1 MKKALV
7 LILSIG
13 FTSAVSAQLQFGVKG
28 GYNNTNFNYTGP
40 DGNTLASRSDFNA
53 GIFAFIPLYNQ
64 FYLQPELQYSGQGC
78 GYSGTI
84 PETNY
89 HNYLNVPVLLKYQ
102 HNSGLFAETG
112 PQIGFLLSAKSE
124 TTTGSYNIKNGIEP
138 IDFSWD
144 FGFGYKIPIVNLGM
158 DLRYNLGLTKI
169 FKSPYY
175 PGIAKNSVF
184 QIDLFYQFK
193 VN

>member
-1 MKKALV
+1 MKKVFV
-7 LILSIG
+7 LIFLIG
-13 FTSAVSAQLQFGVKG
+13 LTSAVSAQLQFGVKA
-28 GYNNTNFNYTGP
+28 GYNSTDFSYSGP
-40 DGNTLASRSDFNA
+40 GVNTLAPRSDFNA
-53 GIFAFIPLYNQ
+53 GIFAFVPVRKH
-64 FYLQPELQYSGQGC
+64 FFLQPELLYSGQGV
-78 GYSGTI
+78 GYTGTI

-89 HNYLNVPVLLKYQ
+89 NNYLNVPLLIKYQ
-102 HNSGLFAETG
+102 HNSGLFAESG

-124 TTTGSYNIKNGIEP
+124 TTTGSFNSKDNIEP
-138 IDFSWD
+138 IDFSWA
-144 FGFGYKIPIVNLGM
+144 FGLGYKIPTINLGI